1 MPSLGADMN
10 EGALVE
16 WLVQPGD
23 TVVKGQPIAVVDT
36 AKSAI
41 EVECFEDG
49 VIKQL
54 LVEPGTTVPVGTVL
68 AVLGDGHGAG
78 RTPAKPSRRKH
89 AAAKQS
95 GPRKQSAKPAPPS
108 STEAEPEPASPP
120 AAKAAR
126 PAGPAVPR
134 VSPLV
139 RRLARDQHIDLGA
152 VHGSGPGGRVT
163 RADVDAAVHDA
174 GRVRATPYA
183 RRLAVELGVDLGD
196 VVGTGAEGAIRAGD
210 VRATATRPAAPPP
223 PTDHALARRRAIA
236 DLMSKSKR
244 EIPHYYLSTTIDLS
258 AAMTWMRDH
267 NRAVPIAERL
277 VPAALFLKAA
287 AVAARQVPEM
297 NGFWIDGGHVQPAGV
312 HLGVAISLREGGL
325 MAPALHDADTLAL
338 PDLMAGLRDLVQ
350 RARIGRLRASETA
363 DPTITVTDLGDQ
375 GVEAVFG
382 VIYPPQVALV
392 GYGKVLDRPTAVDG
406 LLGVHPCVTATLSA
420 DHRAG
425 DGAVGA
431 RYLATVNRLLQSPE
445 DL

>member
-41 EVECFEDG
+41 EVECFEEG

-210 VRATATRPAAPPP
+210 VRATATRPATPPP

>member
-68 AVLGDGHGAG
+68 AVLGDGHGAE
-78 RTPAKPSRRKH
+78 RIPEKPSRRKH

-174 GRVRATPYA
+174 GRVRATP
-183 RRLAVELGVDLGD
+183 
-196 VVGTGAEGAIRAGD
+196 T
-210 VRATATRPAAPPP
+210 PAA
-223 PTDHALARRRAIA
+223 
-236 DLMSKSKR
+236 
-244 EIPHYYLSTTIDLS
+244 
-258 AAMTWMRDH
+258 
-267 NRAVPIAERL
+267 
-277 VPAALFLKAA
+277 
-287 AVAARQVPEM
+287 
-297 NGFWIDGGHVQPAGV
+297 
-312 HLGVAISLREGGL
+312 
-325 MAPALHDADTLAL
+325 
-338 PDLMAGLRDLVQ
+338 
-350 RARIGRLRASETA
+350 
-363 DPTITVTDLGDQ
+363 
-375 GVEAVFG
+375 
-382 VIYPPQVALV
+382 
-392 GYGKVLDRPTAVDG
+392 
-406 LLGVHPCVTATLSA
+406 
-420 DHRAG
+420 
-425 DGAVGA
+425 
-431 RYLATVNRLLQSPE
+431 SP
-445 DL
+445 